1 MSELTIVLLEYG
13 SILVFGFIGA
23 WFLRKI
29 HIPQVLGFILSGM
42 IMIII
47 NDFAFPFL
55 NNFSIDVRA
64 LLRPLTT
71 LALGII
77 GFNIGAELK
86 IDELK
91 KVNKKLFFI
100 LIADSIG
107 TFVIVSLLVFLF
119 TNFSLNFSLIL
130 GALASATAPAAT
142 ADVLWEYKSR
152 GPLTQAVLFILVVDD
167 IISIFLVQITTK
179 VTKNQI
185 TGGNLTALNI
195 LGEFFLE
202 IGLAILIG
210 LVAGVILT
218 LIINKVKDYGQILE
232 LLIGV
237 LILIMGLALFFKAS
251 AILTTMIYGMII
263 ASFVKSDTG
272 EIFHDVFKIGSP
284 IVAMFFI
291 IVGINMN
298 ILDFKLIG
306 IIGLVYLVGRT
317 MGKVGAVSLTARVV
331 KAPKEIQRYLGFC
344 LFSQAGVALGLA
356 AHIDAEFQGTIKAT
370 EAGLVLTTITG
381 TILVVQIIG
390 PLLVKWSIHR
400 AGEVGGKLE
409 QQIVAAA
416 LLREKKEK
424 EIQEKN
430 YAKEDKILIAEV
442 QKD

>member
-263 ASFVKSDTG
+263 ASF
-272 EIFHDVFKIGSP
+272 
-284 IVAMFFI
+284 
-291 IVGINMN
+291 
-298 ILDFKLIG
+298 
-306 IIGLVYLVGRT
+306 
-317 MGKVGAVSLTARVV
+317 
-331 KAPKEIQRYLGFC
+331 
-344 LFSQAGVALGLA
+344 
-356 AHIDAEFQGTIKAT
+356 
-370 EAGLVLTTITG
+370 
-381 TILVVQIIG
+381 
-390 PLLVKWSIHR
+390 
-400 AGEVGGKLE
+400 
-409 QQIVAAA
+409 
-416 LLREKKEK
+416 
-424 EIQEKN
+424 
-430 YAKEDKILIAEV
+430 
-442 QKD
+442 